1 MKNTIIKI
9 AGVVAIIL
17 IQMVPAFAQETS
29 EEVKVKAVLSKY
41 NAALEALDVSGT
53 DALFVEKS
61 QILETG
67 KIEGTYQDY
76 IANHIGPELGHFKS
90 FTFSDYKVDV
100 VVDLPYAFTTE
111 SYLYTIVLKEE
122 ERVIKSQGVST
133 TLLKKVNREWK
144 IVKSHNS
151 SRKLKN

>member
-1 MKNTIIKI
+1 MKKIIT
-9 AGVVAIIL
+9 AFAAVVFVL
-17 IQMVPAFAQETS
+17 IQIVPALAQQTS
-29 EEVKVKAVLSKY
+29 EEEKVKAVLSKY

-53 DALFVEKS
+53 DDFFVENS

-100 VVDLPYAFTTE
+100 VIDLPYAFTTE
-111 SYLYTIVLKEE
+111 SYIYTIVIKEDD
-122 ERVIKSQGVST
+122 RIIKSQGVST
-133 TLLKKVNREWK
+133 TILKKVDGEWK

>member
-1 MKNTIIKI
+1 MKIFTGI
-9 AGVVAIIL
+9 VFLVF
-17 IQMVPAFAQETS
+17 IQVMPVLAQQTND
-29 EEVKVKAVLSKY
+29 EEEKVKEVLSKY
-41 NAALEALDVSGT
+41 NSALEALDVSGT
-53 DALFVEKS
+53 DALFVENS

-76 IANHIGPELGHFKS
+76 IDNHIGPELDHFES

-111 SYLYTIVLKEE
+111 SYIYTIVLKEE
-122 ERVIKSQGVST
+122 NRVIKSQGVST
-133 TLLKKVNREWK
+133 TVLKKVDGEWK

-151 SRKLKN
+151 SRRLKK

>member
-1 MKNTIIKI
+1 MKDKLII
-9 AGVVAIIL
+9 ALVMLSFFQLMTVN
-17 IQMVPAFAQETS
+17 AQPS
-29 EEVKVKAVLSKY
+29 EEKQVKEVLKKY
-41 NAALEALDVSGT
+41 NSALESLDVAGT
-53 DALFVEKS
+53 DILFVSNS

-76 IANHIGPELGHFKS
+76 IAHHIGPELSHFKS
-90 FTFSDYKVDV
+90 FTFSNYMVEV

-122 ERVIKSQGVST
+122 DKVIERQGVST
-133 TLLKKVNREWK
+133 TVLKKADDEWK

-151 SRKLKN
+151 GRKPKK